1 MNYDIIKRL
10 ILIES
15 SSKYNDNDLFIKLE
29 ECLEK
34 INKEGMTVLNDFSYF
49 HQFINDGIKSQY
61 IDFRPHF
68 AVIIFQ
74 ILFILVT
81 TFLGLINGVFNI
93 VIITVL
99 IMVQSV
105 FVWAFSAFD
114 RQILFLNKVRKW
126 TNHLSSDIELINFL
140 SVESLNDFSEL
151 VPFDEKQYAKL
162 WLKEMSTS
170 MNHDWEDISIEILPS
185 EKTSIPQM
193 RVILGGIRKSVQ
205 QARDYGFADKDN
217 EETPNTLLITL
228 FLFSRKKE
236 IRFFGLE
243 NEKMAID
250 SRVNQLNSH
259 LELLFGK
266 RKTPPIFFDKN
277 SQTWIS
283 KINIIDR
290 SSTERNN
297 IRQCLGVFKKI
308 VNSYVGHN
316 AI

>member
-10 ILIES
+10 ILIETGS
-15 SSKYNDNDLFIKLE
+15 RYNDKDLSIKLE
-29 ECLEK
+29 ECLDK
-34 INKEGMTVLNDFSYF
+34 INEEGMLVLNDFSYF
-49 HQFINDGIKSQY
+49 HQFINDGVKSQN
-61 IDFRPHF
+61 IDIRVHF
-68 AVIIFQ
+68 AIIMFQ

-81 TFLGLINGVFNI
+81 TLLGLTNGALNLVFI
-93 VIITVL
+93 AIL
-99 IMVQSV
+99 IAIQSV
-105 FVWAFSAFD
+105 FVWAFSAFN

-151 VPFDEKQYAKL
+151 LPFDEKQYAKL

-205 QARDYGFADKDN
+205 QASDYGFADKEN
-217 EETPNTLLITL
+217 QEIPNTLLITL

-243 NEKMAID
+243 NEKMDID
-250 SRVNQLNSH
+250 SRVDQLNRH

-266 RKTPPIFFDKN
+266 RKTPPILFDKN

-297 IRQCLGVFKKI
+297 VRQCLGVFKKI

>member
-15 SSKYNDNDLFIKLE
+15 GSRYNDKDLSIKLE
-29 ECLEK
+29 ECLDK
-34 INKEGMTVLNDFSYF
+34 INEEGMLVLNDFSYF
-49 HQFINDGIKSQY
+49 HQFINDGVKSQY
-61 IDFRPHF
+61 IDVRVHF
-68 AVIIFQ
+68 AIIMFQ
-74 ILFILVT
+74 IFFILVT
-81 TFLGLINGVFNI
+81 TLLGLTNGALNLVFI
-93 VIITVL
+93 AIL
-99 IMVQSV
+99 IAVQSV
-105 FVWAFSAFD
+105 FVWAFSAFK
-114 RQILFLNKVRKW
+114 RQLLFLNKVRKW
-126 TNHLSSDIELINFL
+126 TNHLSSDIELVNFL

-185 EKTSIPQM
+185 EKTSIPHM

-243 NEKMAID
+243 NEKMDID
-250 SRVNQLNSH
+250 SRVDQLNRH

-266 RKTPPIFFDKN
+266 RKTLPIFFDKN

-297 IRQCLGVFKKI
+297 IKQCLGVFKKI

>member
-10 ILIES
+10 ILIETGS
-15 SSKYNDNDLFIKLE
+15 RYNDKDLSIKLE
-29 ECLEK
+29 ECLDK
-34 INKEGMTVLNDFSYF
+34 INEEGMLVLNDFSYF
-49 HQFINDGIKSQY
+49 HQFINDGVKSQN
-61 IDFRPHF
+61 IDIRVHF
-68 AVIIFQ
+68 AIIMFQ

-81 TFLGLINGVFNI
+81 TLLGLTNGALNLVFI
-93 VIITVL
+93 AIL
-99 IMVQSV
+99 IAIQSV
-105 FVWAFSAFD
+105 FVWAFSAFN

-151 VPFDEKQYAKL
+151 LPFDEKQYAKL

-205 QARDYGFADKDN
+205 QASDYGFADKEN
-217 EETPNTLLITL
+217 QEIPNTLLITL

-243 NEKMAID
+243 NEKMDID
-250 SRVNQLNSH
+250 SRVDQLNRH

-266 RKTPPIFFDKN
+266 RKTPPVLFDKN

-297 IRQCLGVFKKI
+297 VRQCLGVFKKI